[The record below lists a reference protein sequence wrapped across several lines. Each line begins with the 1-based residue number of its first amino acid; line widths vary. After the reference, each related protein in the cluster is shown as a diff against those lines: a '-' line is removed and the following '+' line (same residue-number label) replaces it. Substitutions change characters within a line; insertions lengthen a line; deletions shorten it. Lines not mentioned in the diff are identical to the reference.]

1 MGTRGNKG
9 KLGSLT
15 SVVAAAGLLAA
26 CCAPGD
32 LNCPELRLN
41 HIQVLASHNSYHQEP
56 EATLM
61 AALRG
66 VVGDQADGWEYTHMP
81 LPEELDHG
89 VRELELDVFVDSPA
103 GGHYATPKVVP
114 LLGLAPVDP
123 RMSQPGLKVLH
134 IQEIDFRSSCPT
146 FVSCLEQVKAWSDAH
161 PDHLPITIQIEPK
174 DDSIGDPAGL
184 GFIDPLPWTTPA
196 FATLEDEI
204 ASVFPD
210 ERLIRPADVKG
221 DHSTLRDAVLEDG
234 WPTLATSRG
243 KVMFALDDTGAE
255 RALYRALHPDVSDRL
270 IFAAAAPPDPEAAF
284 VVMNDPHDTAAIQSL
299 VTQGYLVRTRA
310 DADTAQARTN
320 DTSMRDA
327 ALASAAHFITTD
339 YVVPDPRFTSYSVA
353 IPGDGIARCNPL
365 TAPTACRATQ
375 LEE

>member
-1 MGTRGNKG
+1 MGIRGSKG
-9 KLGSLT
+9 KLGSLS

-32 LNCPELRLN
+32 LDCPELRLN

-56 EATLM
+56 EPTLM

-66 VVGDQADGWEYTHMP
+66 VVGDQANGWEYTHLP
-81 LPEELDHG
+81 LPQELDHG
-89 VRELELDVFVDSPA
+89 VREIELDVFVDSPS

-114 LLGLAPVDP
+114 LLGLAPIDP

-184 GFIDPLPWTTPA
+184 GFVDPLLWTTPA
-196 FATLEDEI
+196 FATLEAEI
-204 ASVFPD
+204 ESVFPH

-221 DHSTLRDAVLEDG
+221 DHSTLREAVLDTG
-234 WPTLATSRG
+234 WPTLESARG
-243 KVMFALDDTGAE
+243 KVMFTLDDTGAE

-270 IFAAAAPPDPEAAF
+270 VFAAAAPPDPEAAF
-284 VVMNDPHDTAAIQSL
+284 VVMNDPFDTAEIQSL
-299 VTQGYLVRTRA
+299 VAQGYLVRTRA
-310 DADTAQARTN
+310 DADTVQSRTG
-320 DTSMRDA
+320 DTSARDA
-327 ALASAAHFITTD
+327 AWSSAAHFVSTD
-339 YVVPDPRFTSYSVA
+339 YVVPDPRFTDYAVA
-353 IPGDGIARCNPL
+353 VPGGNPARCNPVS
-365 TAPTACRATQ
+365 APAGCRSDQ

>member
-1 MGTRGNKG
+1 MGIRGSKG
-9 KLGSLT
+9 KLGSLS

-32 LNCPELRLN
+32 LDCPELRLN

-56 EATLM
+56 EPTLM

-66 VVGDQADGWEYTHMP
+66 VVGDQADGWEYTHLP
-81 LPEELDHG
+81 LPQELDHG
-89 VRELELDVFVDSPA
+89 VREIELDVFVDSPS

-114 LLGLAPVDP
+114 LLGLAPIDP

-184 GFIDPLPWTTPA
+184 GFVDPLLWTTPA
-196 FATLEDEI
+196 FATLEAEI
-204 ASVFPD
+204 ESVFPH

-221 DHSTLRDAVLEDG
+221 DHSTLREAVLDTG
-234 WPTLATSRG
+234 WPTLESARG
-243 KVMFALDDTGAE
+243 KVMFTLDDTGAE

-270 IFAAAAPPDPEAAF
+270 VFAAAAPPDPEAAF
-284 VVMNDPHDTAAIQSL
+284 VVMNDPFDTAEIQSL
-299 VTQGYLVRTRA
+299 VAQGYLVRTRA
-310 DADTAQARTN
+310 DADTVQSRTG
-320 DTSMRDA
+320 DTSARDA
-327 ALASAAHFITTD
+327 AWSSAAHFVSTD
-339 YVVPDPRFTSYSVA
+339 YVVPDPRFTDYAVA
-353 IPGDGIARCNPL
+353 VPGGNPARCNPVS
-365 TAPTACRATQ
+365 APAGCRSDQ